1 MDPGA
6 LIGCIFCTMRRIFG
20 NIVLA
25 LIVFVA
31 MFLLAEGA
39 WRLFVAKGN
48 LGREYDPIFGRL
60 NPRNAAWTI
69 RTPEFTTAMRTNA
82 DGFRGPPLEVGQ
94 RQPGEIRILYIGD
107 SFVEAKQVPEEE
119 RFAERTEKLLE
130 KKLGRPVIVR
140 ALGVGGA
147 EPARELLFYRR
158 LGRSFDPDIVVQ
170 VLFPENDL
178 LGMTGSYS
186 FVRDVTGELSVE
198 NVWVDAPPS
207 CSWKC
212 QLLRRSELAIQAYR
226 LLRRLREMPSADPL
240 LGDFGM
246 YTERGQRK
254 WERERRFEVTSAFV
268 DALRDEVERD
278 GARFLVLLMPGA
290 FEIHAPWQEEIRQ
303 KYIETAST
311 EWRSSGLMDMFEESL
326 RSKRIDLLDLR
337 PLFLSAATDHPDGF
351 LYYPL
356 DPHLQPEGHR
366 ITASAVADYLFPLV
380 SP

>member
-1 MDPGA
+1 MDPGS
-6 LIGCIFCTMRRIFG
+6 LIECIFCTMRRIFG
-20 NIVLA
+20 NMVLA

-31 MFLLAEGA
+31 MLLLAEGA
-39 WRLFVAKGN
+39 WRLFIAKGN
-48 LGREYDPIFGRL
+48 LGREYDPLFGRI

-82 DGFRGPPLEVGQ
+82 DGFRGPPLETGQ

-107 SFVEAKQVPEEE
+107 SFVEAKQVPEEG

-130 KKLGRPVIVR
+130 EKLGRPVTVR

-186 FVRDVTGELSVE
+186 FVHGVTGELSVKDI
-198 NVWVDAPPS
+198 WVDAPPS

-212 QLLRRSELAIQAYR
+212 QLLRRSELAVQAYR
-226 LLRRLREMPSADPL
+226 LFRRLHEMPSADPL

-246 YTERGQRK
+246 YTERGQRQ
-254 WERERRFEVTSAFV
+254 WERERRFEVTAAFV

-303 KYIETAST
+303 RYAETANT
-311 EWRSSGLMDMFEESL
+311 EWRPSGLMDIVKESL
-326 RSKRIDLLDLR
+326 RKKRMDVLDLR
-337 PLFLSAATDHPDGF
+337 PLFLSAAADHPEDF

-366 ITASAVADYLFPLV
+366 ITASAVADYLFPLL